1 MDLLKNLQTTKMPN
15 LKDIKTQIN
24 SVGSTKKITSAMKM
38 VAASKLR
45 RSQEKAEAA
54 RPYSSRLEEM
64 LTSLASSALS
74 GEGIIKL
81 LTGTGKDDNYLV
93 VPVSADRGLCGG
105 FNSSINKETFK
116 LMKFLEDQN
125 KKAQLLTVGKK
136 SRDFFNRIMKEKI
149 IESFVDTNVSGTGY
163 EAALKISNKLQE
175 LYFEGTFDKCILIY
189 NKFKSV
195 ISQEVTQQQLIP
207 LDVSSKSDDKNE
219 NEITDNSI
227 YIYEPDEETILQD
240 LLPKNVS
247 IQIFKV
253 LLESDAGEQGARM
266 AAMDNATRNAGE
278 MIDSLTLKYNRTR
291 QAFITKELIEIIS
304 GAESI

>member
-1 MDLLKNLQTTKMPN
+1 MPS

-24 SVGSTKKITSAMKM
+24 SVGSTRKITSAMKM

-64 LTSLASSALS
+64 LASLASSAAS

-81 LTGTGKDDNYLV
+81 LTGTGNDQNYVV

-105 FNSSINKETFK
+105 FNSSINKETFRLVK
-116 LMKFLEDQN
+116 SLEDDGKN
-125 KKAQLLTVGKK
+125 VQLMPVGKK
-136 SRDFFNRIMKEKI
+136 SRDFFNRVMKDKI
-149 IESFVDTNVSGTGY
+149 LDSFADLNVSVNGY
-163 EAALKISNKLQE
+163 DAALQVSNKLQE
-175 LYFEGTFDKCILIY
+175 LYFDGKFDKCIIVF
-189 NKFKSV
+189 NKFKSA

-207 LDVSSKSDDKNE
+207 LDVSDSSKEENVDDSAAKA
-219 NEITDNSI
+219 I
-227 YIYEPDEETILQD
+227 YDYEPDEETILKD

-247 IQIFKV
+247 IQVFKV
-253 LLESDAGEQGARM
+253 LLESDAGEHGARM

-291 QAFITKELIEIIS
+291 QAFITKELIEIIY

>member
-1 MDLLKNLQTTKMPN
+1 MPS

-24 SVGSTKKITSAMKM
+24 SVGSTRKITSAMKM

-64 LTSLASSALS
+64 LASLASSAAS

-81 LTGTGKDDNYLV
+81 LTGTGNDQNYVV

-105 FNSSINKETFK
+105 FNSSINKETFRLVK
-116 LMKFLEDQN
+116 SLEDDGKN
-125 KKAQLLTVGKK
+125 VQLMPVGKK
-136 SRDFFNRIMKEKI
+136 SRDFFNRVMKDKI
-149 IESFVDTNVSGTGY
+149 LDSFADLNVSVNGY
-163 EAALKISNKLQE
+163 DAALQVSNKLQE
-175 LYFEGTFDKCILIY
+175 LYFDGKLDKCIIVF
-189 NKFKSV
+189 NKFKSA
-195 ISQEVTQQQLIP
+195 ISQEVTHQQLIP
-207 LDVSSKSDDKNE
+207 LDVSDSSKEENVDDSAAKA
-219 NEITDNSI
+219 I
-227 YIYEPDEETILQD
+227 YDYEPDEETILKD

-253 LLESDAGEQGARM
+253 LLESDAGEHGARM

>member
-1 MDLLKNLQTTKMPN
+1 MPS
-15 LKDIKTQIN
+15 LKDIKNQIN

-64 LTSLASSALS
+64 LVSLASSAAS

-81 LTGTGKDDNYLV
+81 LTGTGNDKNYV
-93 VPVSADRGLCGG
+93 VIPVSADRGLCGG
-105 FNSSINKETFK
+105 FNSSINRETFK
-116 LMKFLEDQN
+116 LVKSLEDEG
-125 KKAQLLTVGKK
+125 KKVELMPVGKK
-136 SRDFFNRIMKEKI
+136 SRDFFNRVMQDKI
-149 IESFVDTNVSGTGY
+149 IESFVDLNVSQAGY
-163 EAALKISNKLQE
+163 DSALQVSNKLQE
-175 LYFEGTFDKCILIY
+175 LFFEEKFDKCILVF

-207 LDVSSKSDDKNE
+207 LDVSNSSKEE
-219 NEITDNSI
+219 NSGDSVGKAI
-227 YIYEPDEETILQD
+227 YDYEPDEETILKD

-253 LLESDAGEQGARM
+253 LLESDAGEHGARM

-304 GAESI
+304 GAESV

>member
-1 MDLLKNLQTTKMPN
+1 MPS

-64 LTSLASSALS
+64 LSSLASSAAS

-81 LTGTGKDDNYLV
+81 LTGTGNDQNYVV

-105 FNSSINKETFK
+105 FNSSINRETFK
-116 LMKFLEDQN
+116 LVKSLEGN
-125 KKAQLLTVGKK
+125 GKKVQLMPVGKK
-136 SRDFFNRIMKEKI
+136 SRDFFNRVMKDQI
-149 IESFVDTNVSGTGY
+149 LESFVDLNVSSTGY
-163 EAALKISNKLQE
+163 ESALNISNKLQE
-175 LYFEGTFDKCILIY
+175 LYFDEKFDKCILVF
-189 NKFKSV
+189 NKFKSA

-207 LDVSSKSDDKNE
+207 LDVSNSKKEEENE
-219 NEITDNSI
+219 NSSNAI
-227 YIYEPDEETILQD
+227 YDYEPDEETILKD

-253 LLESDAGEQGARM
+253 LLESDAGEHGARM

-278 MIDSLTLKYNRTR
+278 MIDGLTLKYNRTR

>member
-1 MDLLKNLQTTKMPN
+1 MPS

-24 SVGSTKKITSAMKM
+24 SVVSTKKITTAMKM

-45 RSQEKAEAA
+45 RSQEKAVAA

-64 LTSLASSALS
+64 LSSLASSAAS

-81 LTGTGKDDNYLV
+81 LTGTGNDQNYIV

-105 FNSSINKETFK
+105 FNSSINRETFK
-116 LMKFLEDQN
+116 LVKSLENDGKN
-125 KKAQLLTVGKK
+125 VQLMPVGKK
-136 SRDFFNRIMKEKI
+136 SRDFFNRVMKEQI
-149 IESFVDTNVSGTGY
+149 VESFIDLNVSNNGY
-163 EAALKISNKLQE
+163 DSALNVSNKLQD
-175 LYFEGTFDKCILIY
+175 LYFDGKFDKCILVF
-189 NKFKSV
+189 NKFKSA
-195 ISQEVTQQQLIP
+195 ISQEVTQHQLIP
-207 LDVSSKSDDKNE
+207 LDVSDSSKEEKE
-219 NEITDNSI
+219 NNNDAKAI
-227 YIYEPDEETILQD
+227 YDYEPDEETILKD

-253 LLESDAGEQGARM
+253 LLESDAGEHGARM

-278 MIDSLTLKYNRTR
+278 MIDGLTLKYNRTR

>member
-1 MDLLKNLQTTKMPN
+1 MPS

-64 LTSLASSALS
+64 LSSLASSAAS

-81 LTGTGKDDNYLV
+81 LTGTGNDQNYVV

-105 FNSSINKETFK
+105 FNSSINRETFK
-116 LMKFLEDQN
+116 LVKSLEGN
-125 KKAQLLTVGKK
+125 GKKVQLMPVGKK
-136 SRDFFNRIMKEKI
+136 SRDFFNRVMKDQI
-149 IESFVDTNVSGTGY
+149 IESFVDLNVSSTGY
-163 EAALKISNKLQE
+163 ESALNISNKLQE
-175 LYFEGTFDKCILIY
+175 LYFDGKFDKCILVF
-189 NKFKSV
+189 NKFKSA

-207 LDVSSKSDDKNE
+207 LDVSNSEKKEEKE
-219 NEITDNSI
+219 NSSNAI
-227 YIYEPDEETILQD
+227 YDYEPDEETILKD

>member
-64 LTSLASSALS
+64 LTSLASSVLS

-116 LMKFLEDQN
+116 LMKSLEDQN
-125 KKAQLLTVGKK
+125 KKSQLLTVGKK

-175 LYFEGTFDKCILIY
+175 LYFEGTFDKCILVY
-189 NKFKSV
+189 NKYKSV

-253 LLESDAGEQGARM
+253 LLESDAGEHGARM

>member
-1 MDLLKNLQTTKMPN
+1 MPS

-64 LTSLASSALS
+64 LSSLTSSAAS

-81 LTGTGKDDNYLV
+81 LTGTGNDQNYIV

-105 FNSSINKETFK
+105 FNSSINRETFK
-116 LMKFLEDQN
+116 LVKSLEGN
-125 KKAQLLTVGKK
+125 GKKVQLMPVGKK
-136 SRDFFNRIMKEKI
+136 SRDFFNRVMKDQI
-149 IESFVDTNVSGTGY
+149 IESFVDLNVSSTGY
-163 EAALKISNKLQE
+163 ESALNISNKLQE
-175 LYFEGTFDKCILIY
+175 LYFEGKFDKCILVF
-189 NKFKSV
+189 NKFKSA

-207 LDVSSKSDDKNE
+207 LDVSNSEKEEEKE
-219 NEITDNSI
+219 NSSNAI
-227 YIYEPDEETILQD
+227 YDYEPDEETILKD

>member
-1 MDLLKNLQTTKMPN
+1 MPS

-24 SVGSTKKITSAMKM
+24 SVGSTRKITSAMKM

-64 LTSLASSALS
+64 LASLASSAAS

-81 LTGTGKDDNYLV
+81 LTGTGNDQNYVV

-105 FNSSINKETFK
+105 FNSSINKETFRLVK
-116 LMKFLEDQN
+116 SLEDDGKN
-125 KKAQLLTVGKK
+125 VQLMPVGKK
-136 SRDFFNRIMKEKI
+136 SRDFFNRVMKDKI
-149 IESFVDTNVSGTGY
+149 LESFADLNVSVNGY
-163 EAALKISNKLQE
+163 DAALQVSNKLQE
-175 LYFEGTFDKCILIY
+175 LYFDGKFDKCIIVF
-189 NKFKSV
+189 NKFKSA

-207 LDVSSKSDDKNE
+207 LDVSNSSKEE
-219 NEITDNSI
+219 NVGDSGAKAI
-227 YIYEPDEETILQD
+227 YDYEPDEETILKD

-253 LLESDAGEQGARM
+253 LLESDAGEHGARM

>member
-1 MDLLKNLQTTKMPN
+1 MPS

-64 LTSLASSALS
+64 LSSLASSAAS

-81 LTGTGKDDNYLV
+81 LTGTGNDQNYIV

-105 FNSSINKETFK
+105 FNSSINRETFK
-116 LMKFLEDQN
+116 LVKSLEGN
-125 KKAQLLTVGKK
+125 GKKVQLMPVGKK
-136 SRDFFNRIMKEKI
+136 SRDFFNRVMKNQI
-149 IESFVDTNVSGTGY
+149 VESFVDLNVSSTGY
-163 EAALKISNKLQE
+163 ESALNISNKLQE
-175 LYFEGTFDKCILIY
+175 LYFEGKFDKCILVF
-189 NKFKSV
+189 NKFKSA

-207 LDVSSKSDDKNE
+207 LDVSNSEKEEEKE
-219 NEITDNSI
+219 NSSNAI
-227 YIYEPDEETILQD
+227 YDYEPDEETILKD

>member
-1 MDLLKNLQTTKMPN
+1 MPS

-24 SVGSTKKITSAMKM
+24 SVGSTRKITSAMKM

-64 LTSLASSALS
+64 LASLASSAAS

-81 LTGTGKDDNYLV
+81 LTGTGNDQNYVV

-105 FNSSINKETFK
+105 FNSSINKETFRLVK
-116 LMKFLEDQN
+116 SLEDDGKN
-125 KKAQLLTVGKK
+125 VQLMPVGKK
-136 SRDFFNRIMKEKI
+136 SRDFFNRVMKDRI
-149 IESFVDTNVSGTGY
+149 LDSFADLNVSVNGY
-163 EAALKISNKLQE
+163 DAALQVSNKLQE
-175 LYFEGTFDKCILIY
+175 LYFDGKFDKCIIVF
-189 NKFKSV
+189 NKFKSA
-195 ISQEVTQQQLIP
+195 ISQEVTHQQLIP
-207 LDVSSKSDDKNE
+207 LDVSDSSKEENVDDSAAKA
-219 NEITDNSI
+219 I
-227 YIYEPDEETILQD
+227 YDYEPDEETILKD

-253 LLESDAGEQGARM
+253 LLESDAGEHGARM

>member
-1 MDLLKNLQTTKMPN
+1 MPS
-15 LKDIKTQIN
+15 LKDIKNKIN

-64 LTSLASSALS
+64 LSSLASSGTS
-74 GEGIIKL
+74 GEGVIQL
-81 LTGTGKDDNYLV
+81 LTGTGKDERYLI
-93 VPVSADRGLCGG
+93 VPVTADRGLCGG
-105 FNSSINKETFK
+105 FNSSINRETFK
-116 LMKFLEDQN
+116 FVKSLEGEG
-125 KKAQLLTVGKK
+125 KSVQLLTVGKK
-136 SRDFFNRIMKEKI
+136 SRDFFNRTMKDKI
-149 IESFVDTNVSGTGY
+149 TESFADLGSSGAGY
-163 EAALKISNKLQE
+163 DIALQISNKLQN
-175 LYFEGTFDKCILIY
+175 LYFADQFDKCIIVY

-195 ISQEVTQQQLIP
+195 ISQEVTHQQLIP
-207 LDVSSKSDDKNE
+207 LDIEKSDKKTE
-219 NEITDNSI
+219 ESKKKLKDNSI
-227 YIYEPDEETILQD
+227 YTYEPDEETILKD

-253 LLESDAGEQGARM
+253 LLESNAGEQGARM

-278 MIDSLTLKYNRTR
+278 MIDSLTLVYNRTR

-304 GAESI
+304 GAESV

>member
-1 MDLLKNLQTTKMPN
+1 MPS

-24 SVGSTKKITSAMKM
+24 SVVSTKKITTAMKM

-45 RSQEKAEAA
+45 RSQEKAVAA

-64 LTSLASSALS
+64 LSSLASSAAS

-81 LTGTGKDDNYLV
+81 LTGTGNDKSYMV

-105 FNSSINKETFK
+105 FNSSINRETFK
-116 LMKFLEDQN
+116 LVKSLEKDGKN
-125 KKAQLLTVGKK
+125 VQLMPVGKK
-136 SRDFFNRIMKEKI
+136 SRDFFNRVMKDQI
-149 IESFVDTNVSGTGY
+149 VESFVDLNISNSGY
-163 EAALKISNKLQE
+163 ESALKVSNKLQE
-175 LYFEGTFDKCILIY
+175 LYFDSKFDKCIIVF
-189 NKFKSV
+189 NKFKSA

-207 LDVSSKSDDKNE
+207 LDVSDSSEEE
-219 NEITDNSI
+219 NADTTATKAI
-227 YIYEPDEETILQD
+227 YDYEPDEETILKD
-240 LLPKNVS
+240 LLPKNIS

-253 LLESDAGEQGARM
+253 LLESDAGEHGARM

-304 GAESI
+304 GAESV

>member
-1 MDLLKNLQTTKMPN
+1 MPS

-64 LTSLASSALS
+64 LSSRASSAAS

-81 LTGTGKDDNYLV
+81 LTGTGNDQNYIV

-105 FNSSINKETFK
+105 FNSSINRETFK
-116 LMKFLEDQN
+116 LVKSLEGN
-125 KKAQLLTVGKK
+125 GKKVQLMPVGKK
-136 SRDFFNRIMKEKI
+136 SRDFFNRVMKDQI
-149 IESFVDTNVSGTGY
+149 IESFVDLNVSSTGY
-163 EAALKISNKLQE
+163 ESALNISNKLQE
-175 LYFEGTFDKCILIY
+175 LYFDGKCDKCILVF
-189 NKFKSV
+189 NKFKSA

-207 LDVSSKSDDKNE
+207 LDVSNSEKEEEKE
-219 NEITDNSI
+219 NSSNAI
-227 YIYEPDEETILQD
+227 YDYEPDEETILKD

>member
-1 MDLLKNLQTTKMPN
+1 MPS

-64 LTSLASSALS
+64 LSSLASSAAS

-81 LTGTGKDDNYLV
+81 LTGTGNDQNYIV

-105 FNSSINKETFK
+105 FNSSINRETFK
-116 LMKFLEDQN
+116 LVKSLEGN
-125 KKAQLLTVGKK
+125 GKKVQLMPVGKK
-136 SRDFFNRIMKEKI
+136 SRDFFNRVMKDQI
-149 IESFVDTNVSGTGY
+149 IESFVDLNVSSTGY
-163 EAALKISNKLQE
+163 ESALNISNKLQE
-175 LYFEGTFDKCILIY
+175 LYFDGKFDKCIIVF
-189 NKFKSV
+189 NKFKSA

-207 LDVSSKSDDKNE
+207 LDISNSEKEEQKETSSNA
-219 NEITDNSI
+219 I
-227 YIYEPDEETILQD
+227 YDYEPDEETILKD

>member
-1 MDLLKNLQTTKMPN
+1 MPS

-64 LTSLASSALS
+64 LSSLASSAAS

-81 LTGTGKDDNYLV
+81 LTGTGNDQNYIV

-105 FNSSINKETFK
+105 FNSSINRETFK
-116 LMKFLEDQN
+116 LVKSLEGN
-125 KKAQLLTVGKK
+125 GKKVQLMPVGKK
-136 SRDFFNRIMKEKI
+136 SRDFFNRVMKDQI
-149 IESFVDTNVSGTGY
+149 IESFVDLNVSSTGY
-163 EAALKISNKLQE
+163 ESALNISNKLQE
-175 LYFEGTFDKCILIY
+175 LYFDGKFDKCILVF
-189 NKFKSV
+189 NKFKSA

-207 LDVSSKSDDKNE
+207 LDVSNSEKEEEKE
-219 NEITDNSI
+219 NSSNAI
-227 YIYEPDEETILQD
+227 YDYGPDEETILKD

>member
-1 MDLLKNLQTTKMPN
+1 MPS

-116 LMKFLEDQN
+116 LMKSLQDQN
-125 KKAQLLTVGKK
+125 KKVQLLTIGKK

-149 IESFVDTNVSGTGY
+149 IENFVDTNVSGTGY

-207 LDVSSKSDDKNE
+207 LDVSSKSNDKNE
-219 NEITDNSI
+219 KEITDNSI

>member
-1 MDLLKNLQTTKMPN
+1 MPS

-64 LTSLASSALS
+64 LSSLASSAAS

-81 LTGTGKDDNYLV
+81 LTGTGNDQTYIV

-105 FNSSINKETFK
+105 FNSSINRETFK
-116 LMKFLEDQN
+116 LVKSLEGN
-125 KKAQLLTVGKK
+125 GKKVQLMPVGKK
-136 SRDFFNRIMKEKI
+136 SRDFFNRVMKDQI
-149 IESFVDTNVSGTGY
+149 IESFVDLNVSSTGY
-163 EAALKISNKLQE
+163 ESALNISNKLQE
-175 LYFEGTFDKCILIY
+175 LYFDGKFDKCILVF
-189 NKFKSV
+189 NKFKSA

-207 LDVSSKSDDKNE
+207 LDVSNSEKEEEKE
-219 NEITDNSI
+219 NSSNAI
-227 YIYEPDEETILQD
+227 YDYEPDEETILKD

>member
-1 MDLLKNLQTTKMPN
+1 MPS

-24 SVGSTKKITSAMKM
+24 SVVSTKKITTAMKM

-45 RSQEKAEAA
+45 RSQEKAVAA

-64 LTSLASSALS
+64 LSSLASSATS

-81 LTGTGKDDNYLV
+81 LTGTGNDQNYII

-105 FNSSINKETFK
+105 FNSSINRETFK
-116 LMKFLEDQN
+116 LVKSLEKDGKN
-125 KKAQLLTVGKK
+125 IQLMPVGKK
-136 SRDFFNRIMKEKI
+136 SRDFFNRVMKDQI
-149 IESFVDTNVSGTGY
+149 VESFIDLNIANTGY
-163 EAALKISNKLQE
+163 DSALQISNKLQD
-175 LYFEGTFDKCILIY
+175 LYFDGKFDKCILVF
-189 NKFKSV
+189 NKFKSA

-207 LDVSSKSDDKNE
+207 LDVLESSKE
-219 NEITDNSI
+219 NKKDVNTTNAI
-227 YIYEPDEETILQD
+227 YDYEPDEETILKD

-253 LLESDAGEQGARM
+253 LLESDAGEHGARM

-278 MIDSLTLKYNRTR
+278 MIDGLTLKYNRTR

>member
-1 MDLLKNLQTTKMPN
+1 MPS

-64 LTSLASSALS
+64 LSSLASSAAS

-81 LTGTGKDDNYLV
+81 LTGTGNDQNYIV

-105 FNSSINKETFK
+105 FNSSINRETFK
-116 LMKFLEDQN
+116 LVKSLEGN
-125 KKAQLLTVGKK
+125 GKKVQLMPVGKK
-136 SRDFFNRIMKEKI
+136 SRDFFNRVMKDQI
-149 IESFVDTNVSGTGY
+149 IESFVDLNVSSTGY
-163 EAALKISNKLQE
+163 ESALNISNKLQE
-175 LYFEGTFDKCILIY
+175 LYFDGKFDKCILVF
-189 NKFKSV
+189 NKFKSA
-195 ISQEVTQQQLIP
+195 ISQEVSQQQLIP
-207 LDVSSKSDDKNE
+207 LDVSNSEKEEEKE
-219 NEITDNSI
+219 NSSNAI
-227 YIYEPDEETILQD
+227 YDYEPDEETILKD

>member
-1 MDLLKNLQTTKMPN
+1 MPS

-24 SVGSTKKITSAMKM
+24 SVVSTKKITTAMKM

-45 RSQEKAEAA
+45 RSQEKAVAA

-64 LTSLASSALS
+64 LSSLASSAAS

-81 LTGTGKDDNYLV
+81 LTGTGNDQNYMI

-105 FNSSINKETFK
+105 FNSSINRETFK
-116 LMKFLEDQN
+116 LVKSLENDGKN
-125 KKAQLLTVGKK
+125 VQLMPVGKK
-136 SRDFFNRIMKEKI
+136 SRDFFNRVMKDQI
-149 IESFVDTNVSGTGY
+149 AESFIDLNVSNSGY
-163 EAALKISNKLQE
+163 DSALQVSNKLQD
-175 LYFEGTFDKCILIY
+175 LYFDGKFDKCILVF
-189 NKFKSV
+189 NKFISA
-195 ISQEVTQQQLIP
+195 ISQDVTQQQLIP
-207 LDVSSKSDDKNE
+207 LDVSESSK
-219 NEITDNSI
+219 EIKEDSNDAKAI
-227 YIYEPDEETILQD
+227 YDYEPDEETILKD

-253 LLESDAGEQGARM
+253 LLESDAGEHGARM

-278 MIDSLTLKYNRTR
+278 MIDGLTLKYNRTR

-304 GAESI
+304 GAESV

>member
-1 MDLLKNLQTTKMPN
+1 MPS

-64 LTSLASSALS
+64 LSSLASSAAS

-81 LTGTGKDDNYLV
+81 LTGTGNDQNYVV

-105 FNSSINKETFK
+105 FNSSINRETFK
-116 LMKFLEDQN
+116 LVKSLEGN
-125 KKAQLLTVGKK
+125 GKKVQLMPVGKK
-136 SRDFFNRIMKEKI
+136 SRDFFNRVMKDQI
-149 IESFVDTNVSGTGY
+149 IESFVDLNVSSTGY
-163 EAALKISNKLQE
+163 ESALNISNKLQE
-175 LYFEGTFDKCILIY
+175 LYFDGKFDKCILVF
-189 NKFKSV
+189 NKFKSA

-207 LDVSSKSDDKNE
+207 LDVSNSEKEEEK
-219 NEITDNSI
+219 EISSNAI
-227 YIYEPDEETILQD
+227 YDYEPDEETILKD

>member
-1 MDLLKNLQTTKMPN
+1 MPS

-64 LTSLASSALS
+64 LSSLASSAAS

-81 LTGTGKDDNYLV
+81 LTGTGNDQNYVV

-105 FNSSINKETFK
+105 FNSSINRETFK
-116 LMKFLEDQN
+116 LVKSLEGN
-125 KKAQLLTVGKK
+125 GKKVQLMPVGKK
-136 SRDFFNRIMKEKI
+136 SRDFFNRVMKDQI
-149 IESFVDTNVSGTGY
+149 IESFVDLNVSSTGY
-163 EAALKISNKLQE
+163 ESALNISNKLQE
-175 LYFEGTFDKCILIY
+175 LYFEGKFDKCILVF
-189 NKFKSV
+189 NKFKSA

-207 LDVSSKSDDKNE
+207 LDVSNSEKEEENE
-219 NEITDNSI
+219 NSSNAI
-227 YIYEPDEETILQD
+227 YDYEPDEETILKD

>member
-1 MDLLKNLQTTKMPN
+1 MPS

-24 SVGSTKKITSAMKM
+24 SVGSTRKITSAMKM

-64 LTSLASSALS
+64 LASLASSAAS

-81 LTGTGKDDNYLV
+81 LTGTGNDQNYIV

-105 FNSSINKETFK
+105 FNSSINRETFK
-116 LMKFLEDQN
+116 LVKSLEGDGKNVQIMP
-125 KKAQLLTVGKK
+125 LGKK
-136 SRDFFNRIMKEKI
+136 SRDFFNRVMKDQI
-149 IESFVDTNVSGTGY
+149 IESFVDLNISNTGY
-163 EAALKISNKLQE
+163 DSALQVSNKLQE
-175 LYFEGTFDKCILIY
+175 LYFEEKFDKCILVF
-189 NKFKSV
+189 NKFKSA
-195 ISQEVTQQQLIP
+195 ISQEVTKQQLIP
-207 LDVSSKSDDKNE
+207 LDVSNSSKEEK
-219 NEITDNSI
+219 IDNISAKAI
-227 YIYEPDEETILQD
+227 YDYEPDEETILKD

-253 LLESDAGEQGARM
+253 LLESDAGEHGARM

>member
-1 MDLLKNLQTTKMPN
+1 MPS

-64 LTSLASSALS
+64 LASLASSAAS

-81 LTGTGKDDNYLV
+81 LTGTGNDQNYIV

-105 FNSSINKETFK
+105 FNSSINRETFK
-116 LMKFLEDQN
+116 LVKSLENDG
-125 KKAQLLTVGKK
+125 KSVQLMPVGKK
-136 SRDFFNRIMKEKI
+136 SRDFFNRVMKNQI
-149 IESFVDTNVSGTGY
+149 TESFVDLHISNTGY
-163 EAALKISNKLQE
+163 ESALQVSNRLQE
-175 LYFEGTFDKCILIY
+175 LYFENKFDKCILVF
-189 NKFKSV
+189 NKFHSA

-207 LDVSSKSDDKNE
+207 LDVSNKAKEE
-219 NEITDNSI
+219 NAEDTTVKAI
-227 YIYEPDEETILQD
+227 YDYEPDEETILKD

-253 LLESDAGEQGARM
+253 LLESDAGEHGARM

>member
-1 MDLLKNLQTTKMPN
+1 MPS

-64 LTSLASSALS
+64 LSSLASSAAS

-81 LTGTGKDDNYLV
+81 LTGTGNDQNYIV

-105 FNSSINKETFK
+105 FNSSINRETFK
-116 LMKFLEDQN
+116 LVKSLEGDG
-125 KKAQLLTVGKK
+125 KKVQLLPVGKK
-136 SRDFFNRIMKEKI
+136 SRDFFNRVMKDQI
-149 IESFVDTNVSGTGY
+149 LESFVDLNVSSTGY
-163 EAALKISNKLQE
+163 ESALNISNKLQE
-175 LYFEGTFDKCILIY
+175 LYFDGKFDKCILVF
-189 NKFKSV
+189 NKFKSA

-207 LDVSSKSDDKNE
+207 LDVSNSEKDEEKE
-219 NEITDNSI
+219 NASNAI
-227 YIYEPDEETILQD
+227 YDYEPDEETILQD

-278 MIDSLTLKYNRTR
+278 MIDNLTLKYNRTR

>member
-1 MDLLKNLQTTKMPN
+1 MPS
-15 LKDIKTQIN
+15 LKDIKMQIN

-64 LTSLASSALS
+64 LSSLASSAVS

-81 LTGTGKDDNYLV
+81 LTGTGNDENYLII
-93 VPVSADRGLCGG
+93 PVSADRGLCGG
-105 FNSSINKETFK
+105 FNSSINRETFK
-116 LMKFLEDQN
+116 LIKSLESKN
-125 KKAQLLTVGKK
+125 KKVQLLPIGKK
-136 SRDFFNRIMKEKI
+136 SRDFFIRVMKNKI
-149 IESFVDTNVSGTGY
+149 LESFVDMNVSSSGY
-163 EAALKISNKLQE
+163 DIALTISNKLQE
-175 LYFEGTFDKCILIY
+175 LYFSGKFDKCILVF
-189 NKFKSV
+189 NKFKSA
-195 ISQEVTQQQLIP
+195 ITQEVTQQQLIP
-207 LDVSSKSDDKNE
+207 LDVSNSPKEQQKSKEDGFANA
-219 NEITDNSI
+219 I

-240 LLPKNVS
+240 LLPKNIS

-304 GAESI
+304 GAESV

>member
-1 MDLLKNLQTTKMPN
+1 MPS

-64 LTSLASSALS
+64 LSSLASSAAS

-81 LTGTGKDDNYLV
+81 LTGTGNDQNYIV

-105 FNSSINKETFK
+105 FNSSINRETFK
-116 LMKFLEDQN
+116 LVKSLESN
-125 KKAQLLTVGKK
+125 GKKVQLMPVGKK
-136 SRDFFNRIMKEKI
+136 SRDFFNRVMKDQI
-149 IESFVDTNVSGTGY
+149 IESFVDLNVSSTGY
-163 EAALKISNKLQE
+163 ESALNISNKLQE
-175 LYFEGTFDKCILIY
+175 LYFEGKFDKCILVF
-189 NKFKSV
+189 NKFKSA

-207 LDVSSKSDDKNE
+207 LDVSNSEKKEEKE
-219 NEITDNSI
+219 NSSNAI
-227 YIYEPDEETILQD
+227 YDYEPDEETILKD

-291 QAFITKELIEIIS
+291 QEFITKELIEIIS